1 MTQEA
6 ASAPTAPS
14 TPATTES
21 APAADAAPAPGL
33 SEGAPPAS
41 VSTAVSIQEAKL
53 EALRLRNAE
62 RKARVA
68 DANERAKALE
78 AREAA
83 VRGWNENPLEGLRAL
98 GVEPKVALDA
108 LVREAERD
116 GTPAGEIAAMR
127 REMAAELAKR
137 DAELAALREAEAA
150 RKAEA
155 EARQAEARQAE
166 ASASFLAQPALAA
179 LRGRWSD
186 TELVQLGN
194 HYADQLSAGGRHV
207 TMQQIAEAVVA
218 ECQKWASR
226 FAPAPEVQPTAPA
239 APRTTNGGRP
249 STLTTK
255 GLESAPKRALTF
267 HEAVALAK
275 RRG

>member
-6 ASAPTAPS
+6 ASAPTAAS
-14 TPATTES
+14 TPTTPES
-21 APAADAAPAPGL
+21 APAADAV
-33 SEGAPPAS
+33 PAS
-41 VSTAVSIQEAKL
+41 PTPEPAATTVSIQEAKL

-62 RKARVA
+62 RRARVSEQ
-68 DANERAKALE
+68 NERAKALE

-83 VRGWNENPLEGLRAL
+83 VRGWGENPIEGLRAL

-166 ASASFLAQPALAA
+166 ASASFLAQPALEA

-186 TELVQLGN
+186 AELVSLGN

-207 TMQQIAEAVVA
+207 TMQQIAEAVGA
-218 ECQKWASR
+218 ECQQWANR
-226 FAPAPEVQPTAPA
+226 FAPATEVQPTAPA
-239 APRTTNGGRP
+239 TPRTTNGGRP

-267 HEAVALAK
+267 HEAVAIAK
-275 RRG
+275 RRR

>member
-6 ASAPTAPS
+6 PSAPTAPS
-14 TPATTES
+14 TPTTPES
-21 APAADAAPAPGL
+21 APAADAAPATPAP
-33 SEGAPPAS
+33 SGAG
-41 VSTAVSIQEAKL
+41 TMVSIQEAKL

-62 RKARVA
+62 RKARVTEQS
-68 DANERAKALE
+68 ERAKQLD

-83 VRGWNENPLEGLRAL
+83 VRGWNENPLEGMRAL
-98 GVEPKVALDA
+98 GVEPKAALEA
-108 LVREAERD
+108 LVREAELA

-137 DAELAALREAEAA
+137 DAELSALREAEAA

-155 EARQAEARQAE
+155 EARKAEARQAE
-166 ASASFLAQPALAA
+166 ASASFLAQPALEGF
-179 LRGRWSD
+179 RGRWSD

-194 HYADQLSAGGRHV
+194 HFADQLSAHGRHV
-207 TMQQIAEAVVA
+207 TMQQIAEAVGA

-226 FAPAPEVQPTAPA
+226 FAPAPEVPPTAPA

>member
-6 ASAPTAPS
+6 ASAPTAAS
-14 TPATTES
+14 TPTTPES
-21 APAADAAPAPGL
+21 APAADAV
-33 SEGAPPAS
+33 PAS
-41 VSTAVSIQEAKL
+41 PTPEPAATAVSIQEAKL

-62 RKARVA
+62 RRARVSEQ
-68 DANERAKALE
+68 NERAKALE

-83 VRGWNENPLEGLRAL
+83 VRGWGENPIEGLRAL

-166 ASASFLAQPALAA
+166 ASASFLAQPALEA

-186 TELVQLGN
+186 AELVSLGN

-207 TMQQIAEAVVA
+207 TMQQIAEAVGA
-218 ECQKWASR
+218 ECQQWANR
-226 FAPAPEVQPTAPA
+226 FAPATEVQPTAPA
-239 APRTTNGGRP
+239 TPRTTNGGRP

-267 HEAVALAK
+267 HEAVAIAK
-275 RRG
+275 RRR

>member
-6 ASAPTAPS
+6 PSAPTAPS
-14 TPATTES
+14 TPATAENAPEAGS
-21 APAADAAPAPGL
+21 APAVAIPDGTPAPA
-33 SEGAPPAS
+33 A
-41 VSTAVSIQEAKL
+41 TTVSIQEAKL

-68 DANERAKALE
+68 DANERAKALD

-83 VRGWNENPLEGLRAL
+83 VRGWDSNPLEGLRAL
-98 GVEPKVALDA
+98 GVEPKVALEA

-137 DAELAALREAEAA
+137 DAELSALREAEAA

-166 ASASFLAQPALAA
+166 ASASFLAQPALEA

-186 TELVQLGN
+186 AELVQLGN

-207 TMQQIAEAVVA
+207 TMQQIAEAVGA

-226 FAPAPEVQPTAPA
+226 FAPAPEVPPTAPA

>member
-6 ASAPTAPS
+6 PSAPAEAS
-14 TPATTES
+14 TPTTPES
-21 APAADAAPAPGL
+21 APAADAAPATP
-33 SEGAPPAS
+33 APAP
-41 VSTAVSIQEAKL
+41 TAGTTVSIQEAKL

-62 RKARVA
+62 RRARVA
-68 DANERAKALE
+68 DASERAKALE

-83 VRGWNENPLEGLRAL
+83 VRGWGENPIEGLRAL

-166 ASASFLAQPALAA
+166 ASASFLAQPALEA

-186 TELVQLGN
+186 AELVSLGN

-207 TMQQIAEAVVA
+207 TMQQIAEAVGA

-226 FAPAPEVQPTAPA
+226 FAPATEVQPTAPA
-239 APRTTNGGRP
+239 VPRTTNGGRP

-255 GLESAPKRALTF
+255 GLEAAPKRALSF

-275 RRG
+275 RRR

>member
-14 TPATTES
+14 TPTTAES
-21 APAADAAPAPGL
+21 APEAGSAPATP
-33 SEGAPPAS
+33 APATEHAPAA
-41 VSTAVSIQEAKL
+41 TTVSIQEAKL

-68 DANERAKALE
+68 DANERAKALD

-83 VRGWNENPLEGLRAL
+83 VRGWDSNPLEGLRAL
-98 GVEPKVALDA
+98 GVEPKVALEA

-137 DAELAALREAEAA
+137 DAELSALREAEAA

-166 ASASFLAQPALAA
+166 ASASFLAQPALEA

-186 TELVQLGN
+186 AELVQLGN

-207 TMQQIAEAVVA
+207 TMQQIAEAVGA

-226 FAPAPEVQPTAPA
+226 FAPAPEAPPTAPA

>member
-6 ASAPTAPS
+6 ASAPTAAS
-14 TPATTES
+14 TPTTPES
-21 APAADAAPAPGL
+21 APAADAV
-33 SEGAPPAS
+33 PAS
-41 VSTAVSIQEAKL
+41 PTPEPAATAVSIQEAKL

-62 RKARVA
+62 RRARVSEQ
-68 DANERAKALE
+68 NERAKALE

-83 VRGWNENPLEGLRAL
+83 VRGWGENPIEGLRAL
-98 GVEPKVALDA
+98 GVEPKAALDA

-166 ASASFLAQPALAA
+166 ASASFLAQPALEA

-186 TELVQLGN
+186 AELVQLGN

-207 TMQQIAEAVVA
+207 TMQQIAEAVGA
-218 ECQKWASR
+218 ECQQWANR
-226 FAPAPEVQPTAPA
+226 FAPATEVQPTAPA
-239 APRTTNGGRP
+239 TPRTTNGGRP

-255 GLESAPKRALTF
+255 GLEAAPKRALTF

-275 RRG
+275 RRR

>member
-1 MTQEA
+1 VP
-6 ASAPTAPS
+6 ASPTPEPA
-14 TPATTES
+14 ATT
-21 APAADAAPAPGL
+21 
-33 SEGAPPAS
+33 
-41 VSTAVSIQEAKL
+41 VSIQEAKL

-62 RKARVA
+62 RRARVA

-83 VRGWNENPLEGLRAL
+83 VRGWGENPIEGLRAL

-166 ASASFLAQPALAA
+166 ASASFLAQPALEA

-186 TELVQLGN
+186 AELVSLGN

-207 TMQQIAEAVVA
+207 TMQQIAEAVGA
-218 ECQKWASR
+218 ECQQWANR
-226 FAPAPEVQPTAPA
+226 FAPATEVQPTAPA
-239 APRTTNGGRP
+239 TPRTTNGGRP

-255 GLESAPKRALTF
+255 GLEAAPKRALSF

-275 RRG
+275 RRR

>member
-1 MTQEA
+1 M
-6 ASAPTAPS
+6 
-14 TPATTES
+14 
-21 APAADAAPAPGL
+21 
-33 SEGAPPAS
+33 
-41 VSTAVSIQEAKL
+41 VSIQEAKL

-62 RKARVA
+62 RKARVTEQS
-68 DANERAKALE
+68 ERAKQLD

-83 VRGWNENPLEGLRAL
+83 VRGWNENPLEGMRAL
-98 GVEPKVALDA
+98 GVEPKAALEA
-108 LVREAERD
+108 LVREAELA

-137 DAELAALREAEAA
+137 DAELSALREAEAA

-155 EARQAEARQAE
+155 EARKAEARQAE
-166 ASASFLAQPALAA
+166 ASASFLAQPALEGF
-179 LRGRWSD
+179 RGRWSD

-194 HYADQLSAGGRHV
+194 HFADQLSAGGRHV
-207 TMQQIAEAVVA
+207 TMQQIAEAVGA
-218 ECQKWASR
+218 ECQKWATR
-226 FAPAPEVQPTAPA
+226 FAPAPEVPPTAPA

-267 HEAVALAK
+267 HEAVALAAK

>member
-6 ASAPTAPS
+6 ASEPTAAS
-14 TPATTES
+14 TPTTPES
-21 APAADAAPAPGL
+21 APAADAAPASPTP
-33 SEGAPPAS
+33 EPAA
-41 VSTAVSIQEAKL
+41 TTVSIQEAKL

-62 RKARVA
+62 RRARVTEQ
-68 DANERAKALE
+68 NERAKALE

-83 VRGWNENPLEGLRAL
+83 VRGWGENPIEGLRAL
-98 GVEPKVALDA
+98 GVEPKIALDA

-137 DAELAALREAEAA
+137 DAELATLREAEAA
-150 RKAEA
+150 RRAEA

-179 LRGRWSD
+179 LRGPWSD
-186 TELVQLGN
+186 TELVSLGN

-207 TMQQIAEAVVA
+207 TMQQIAEAVGA
-218 ECQKWASR
+218 ECQKWANR

-239 APRTTNGGRP
+239 VPRTTNGGRP

-255 GLESAPKRALTF
+255 GLEAAPKRALTF